1 MNDVRVGRV
10 VRSLRLR
17 HGWRQLDLAS
27 RAGVSQQE
35 VSFLERGHVAG
46 ASLRTVRSVLAALD
60 ASAEIE
66 VRWRGGALDRLL
78 DERHAQLVG
87 ETVRRLALF
96 GWETATEVT
105 YAVYGER
112 GSIDVVARR
121 AELSLVLVVEVKSEL
136 VSIEETLRKQDEKVR
151 LAARIVRERLA
162 WETRAVARMLVVP
175 ADRTTRRRIARAA
188 EVLDRAYPV
197 RGVAAR
203 EWLRRPSTSPVA
215 ILLLTDTNP
224 SGGSR
229 GVDRVATRRR
239 ECARARTPAS
249 TSKSGEWR

>member
-1 MNDVRVGRV
+1 
-10 VRSLRLR
+10 
-17 HGWRQLDLAS
+17 
-27 RAGVSQQE
+27 VSQQE
-35 VSFLERGHVAG
+35 VSLLERGHVAA
-46 ASLRTVRSVLAALD
+46 ASLRMVRSVLTALD

-87 ETVRRLALF
+87 ETVRRLAVL

-121 AELSLVLVVEVKSEL
+121 ADLGLILVVEVKSEL

-151 LAARIVRERLA
+151 LAARIVHERLA

-175 ADRTTRRRIARAA
+175 GDRTTRRRIARASA
-188 EVLDRAYPV
+188 VLDRAYPI
-197 RGVAAR
+197 RGIAAR
-203 EWLRRPSTSPVA
+203 EWLRRPSTAPA
-215 ILLLTDTNP
+215 ALLLLTDTNG
-224 SGGSR
+224 SSGSR
-229 GVDRVATRRR
+229 GVDRVGPRVRASATV
-239 ECARARTPAS
+239 AHPAP
-249 TSKSGEWR
+249 TNRDGE